1 MNKLKAVAILV
12 PENTEKLIV
21 KSLNWDANSER
32 WGVLEQR
39 YDAND
44 INDMNISVDKYIN
57 CDAAKHVIDALDNI
71 IINEDDENESGDE
84 KR

>member
-1 MNKLKAVAILV
+1 MGLKAVVILV
-12 PENTEKLIV
+12 PENTEELSV

-44 INDMNISVDKYIN
+44 INDMSISVDEYIT
-57 CDAAKHVIDALDNI
+57 CDVAERVIDALDNI
-71 IINEDDENESGDE
+71 IDEDDKNESRNE

>member
-1 MNKLKAVAILV
+1 MNKLKAVVILV
-12 PENTEKLIV
+12 PENTEKLSV

-32 WGVLEQR
+32 WGVLGQS

-44 INDMNISVDKYIN
+44 INDMSISVDEYIN
-57 CDAAKHVIDALDNI
+57 CDVAERVIDALDNI
-71 IINEDDENESGDE
+71 INEGNENESGDE

>member
-1 MNKLKAVAILV
+1 MNKLKAVVILV
-12 PENTEKLIV
+12 PENTEKLSV

-32 WGVLEQR
+32 WGVLGQS

-44 INDMNISVDKYIN
+44 INDMSISVDEYIN
-57 CDAAKHVIDALDNI
+57 CDVAERVIDALDNI
-71 IINEDDENESGDE
+71 IDEDDENESRNE

>member
-1 MNKLKAVAILV
+1 MNKLKAVVILV
-12 PENTEKLIV
+12 PENTEKLSV

-32 WGVLEQR
+32 WGVLGQS

-44 INDMNISVDKYIN
+44 INDMSISVDEYIN
-57 CDAAKHVIDALDNI
+57 CEVAERVIDALDNI
-71 IINEDDENESGDE
+71 INEDYKNESGDE

>member
-1 MNKLKAVAILV
+1 MNKLKAVVILV
-12 PENTEKLIV
+12 PENTEKLSV

-32 WGVLEQR
+32 WGVLGQS

-44 INDMNISVDKYIN
+44 INDMSISVDEYIT
-57 CDAAKHVIDALDNI
+57 CDVAERVIDALDNI
-71 IINEDDENESGDE
+71 INEGDENESGDE